1 MKSELTM
8 AIIKGAPRPITPEE
22 AARLD
27 VMTEVEALANA
38 QSDPDN
44 PPISSERLR
53 RMAAARLIRQ
63 TRQTLQMSQTEF
75 ARTFHIS
82 LGRLQDAE
90 QARANTDPVL
100 VGYVKLIAADPDRA
114 RTILAD
120 EAAV

>member
-1 MKSELTM
+1 M

>member
-1 MKSELTM
+1 M

-22 AARLD
+22 AAHLD
-27 VMTEVEALANA
+27 AMTEVEALANA

-120 EAAV
+120 VVAG

>member
-1 MKSELTM
+1 M
-8 AIIKGAPRPITPEE
+8 AIVKGVPRPITPEE

-27 VMTEVEALANA
+27 AMTGAEALANA

-44 PPISSERLR
+44 PPVSEERLR
-53 RMAAARLIRQ
+53 RMAVARMVRQ
-63 TRQTLQMSQTEF
+63 ARQSVEMSQAEF

-100 VGYVKLIAADPDRA
+100 VGYVKLIAADPARA
-114 RTILAD
+114 RDII
-120 EAAV
+120 AALEIA